1 MSMDKSVIGVVWVQ
15 VFVHLA
21 LFFLQSVPS
30 EEQEKRT
37 RRVLGVG

>member
-21 LFFLQSVPS
+21 LFFCNQFHLKN
-30 EEQEKRT
+30 KR
-37 RRVLGVG
+37 REHAGF